1 MNFLLF
7 TTRKQKKNLMSKN
20 SSPIIVVA
28 GDPKSVFL
36 ELFFKCYKKFKRS
49 PLILIANE
57 KLIIE
62 HLKLLKK
69 KASIRILKKK

>member
-1 MNFLLF
+1 
-7 TTRKQKKNLMSKN
+7 MSKN

-36 ELFFKCYKKFKRS
+36 ELFLSAIKFKRS

-62 HLKLLKK
+62 HLE
-69 KASIRILKKK
+69 ILKKEPQLEF

>member
-1 MNFLLF
+1 
-7 TTRKQKKNLMSKN
+7 MSKN
-20 SSPIIVVA
+20 SSPIIVVMRS
-28 GDPKSVFL
+28 KSYS

-62 HLKLLKK
+62 HLKVLKK
-69 KASIRILKKK
+69 GLNKNFKKSK